1 MRRHLVMMA
10 SYNGWAN
17 RRLYDA
23 CGKLSD
29 ADFGAG
35 LGAYFGSLRG
45 TLNHLLV
52 ADRIW
57 LARLKQEQ
65 FERPALDAMPFEQF
79 QKLRVARET
88 LDEELRDYVASLD
101 ETTLAERISYTY
113 GDDRRCEQDR
123 SSALAHVFNH
133 QTHHRGQCHAM
144 LTRLTG
150 DAPALDL
157 LFHQRETGEAAT

>member
-1 MRRHLVMMA
+1 MRRHLGMMA

-17 RRLYDA
+17 RRLFDA
-23 CGKLSD
+23 CAKLND

-35 LGAYFGSLRG
+35 LGAFFGSLRG
-45 TLNHLLV
+45 TLNHVLV

-57 LARLKQEQ
+57 LARLRQEQ
-65 FERPALDAMPFEQF
+65 FERPELDAMPFEEF

-101 ETTLAERISYTY
+101 ENELAELISYTY
-113 GDDRRCEQDR
+113 GDNRSCRQER

-133 QTHHRGQCHAM
+133 QSHHRGQCHAM

-157 LFHQRETGEAAT
+157 IFFQRETGEAAT